1 MSEFTEKKAQ
11 NLIDTESILQIDENT
26 YQVKSS
32 VPGKSY
38 IIESGICNC
47 LGFKY
52 RNICSHAQAA
62 KMIQQIQRE
71 TTIAKA
77 KNYSK
82 KEILQR
88 CKILFTNLKKRG
100 WNSNKEYEK
109 WSSHVISWRE
119 ELTILGN
126 MMKQ

>member
-26 YQVKSS
+26 YHVRSS

-47 LGFKY
+47 LGFRY

-62 KMIQQIQRE
+62 KMIQQKPE
-71 TTIAKA
+71 
-77 KNYSK
+77 
-82 KEILQR
+82 EIS
-88 CKILFTNLKKRG
+88 CP
-100 WNSNKEYEK
+100 
-109 WSSHVISWRE
+109 
-119 ELTILGN
+119 
-126 MMKQ
+126 